1 MKTKRID
8 NVSFFTANMY
18 YLTIHLDDQYCIF
31 MKLVRG
37 TFSRC
42 GSTRW
47 ICTLAS
53 TNTANRFAASTPYS
67 QLINTCNICA
77 FAGYD
82 PFWTAR
88 GRLPSIHLVH
98 LTHSPRHHK
107 IIRSIMTKQA
117 ESRDRIIQCERG
129 LGIGMSLSTKFISP
143 GRPFSAEIRASI
155 RVHLGSSVFTRVTRY
170 AEEH

>member
-8 NVSFFTANMY
+8 NVSFDY
-18 YLTIHLDDQYCIF
+18 QHVLLDNTSRWSILHFHEACPWHI
-31 MKLVRG
+31 
-37 TFSRC
+37 SRC
-42 GSTRW
+42 GSTRLN
-47 ICTLAS
+47 CTLAS
-53 TNTANRFAASTPYS
+53 TNTANRFAASTPSS
-67 QLINTCNICA
+67 QLMNTCNICA
-77 FAGYD
+77 VAGYD
-82 PFWTAR
+82 PVWTAR

-107 IIRSIMTKQA
+107 IIRSIVIKQF
-117 ESRDRIIQCERG
+117 ENRDRTIQCERG